1 MSYFHINSHGTVSKR
16 PGLFYDITLPIL
28 YFFLSI
34 LPEWRAEAVEDNNE
48 NNEERENNNENNGEN
63 ENNEENENNNQ
74 HLVDPLQ

>member
-34 LPEWRAEAVEDNNE
+34 LPEWRAEAVEDNE
-48 NNEERENNNENNGEN
+48 NNEERENNGEN